1 MASAKILSTLPQK
14 HMASAL
20 EMWITGEVSSQRIV
34 VSKIFWIKNDN
45 PGSSFF
51 TFFLQL
57 VKFLLLYRCPLLI
70 LLFRGFVWRTEHGQ
84 YSNIEICMNNKDT
97 RIKRIATI
105 RTPEQLHRRRSDVFI
120 VDNFEHSL
128 HFSLIFLF

>member
-1 MASAKILSTLPQK
+1 MASAKILSTLPQN

-57 VKFLLLYRCPLLI
+57 VKFLLLYRWPLLI
-70 LLFRGFVWRTEHGQ
+70 LLFQCFVWRTEHGQ
-84 YSNIEICMNNKDT
+84 YSNIEICNIEICMNNKDT
-97 RIKRIATI
+97 RIKKIATI
-105 RTPEQLHRRRSDVFI
+105 KTPEQLHRRRSDVFI
-120 VDNFEHSL
+120 VVNFEHS
-128 HFSLIFLF
+128 